1 MLVARS
7 ARSGLV
13 SQNSRDGDGNA
24 FARSDSA
31 SVHCP
36 PLANTLPLT
45 PPPRPSTFSRR
56 RPLERYRAAL
66 IRRRELSEI
75 TQIRQLSTIL
85 QPNARDIARRVTMV
99 RFKNFECMI
108 KVDGVALPEYTDP
121 EDAGDTEGPVPT
133 AVVYIQSEEGK
144 PFSIKFSVLDDV
156 GIFPE
161 ANAVCWHAVLDGNK
175 IKLGWICDAD
185 GGSICVHGNKYRD
198 SNGRWFDQDFLFSKL
213 DVTEDDAG
221 RKDSKDT
228 SSLGEIE
235 IGICRYKITGPSQA
249 PKSMDVFKDASG
261 VKSLHE
267 KQLKGRDITHSV
279 G

>member
-1 MLVARS
+1 
-7 ARSGLV
+7 
-13 SQNSRDGDGNA
+13 
-24 FARSDSA
+24 
-31 SVHCP
+31 
-36 PLANTLPLT
+36 
-45 PPPRPSTFSRR
+45 
-56 RPLERYRAAL
+56 
-66 IRRRELSEI
+66 
-75 TQIRQLSTIL
+75 
-85 QPNARDIARRVTMV
+85 
-99 RFKNFECMI
+99 MI

-133 AVVYIQSEEGK
+133 AIVYLQSEEGK

-161 ANAVCWHAVLDGNK
+161 ANAVCWHWVLDGNE
-175 IKLGWICDAD
+175 IKTGRICDAD
-185 GGSICVHGNKYRD
+185 GGSSWVNGNKYRD
-198 SNGRWFDQDFLFSKL
+198 SNGRWFDQEFLFSKL

-221 RKDSKDT
+221 LKDSKDT

-235 IGICRYKITGPSQA
+235 IRICRYQITGPSQA
-249 PKSMDVFKDASG
+249 RKSIHGYKDAPG

>member
-1 MLVARS
+1 
-7 ARSGLV
+7 
-13 SQNSRDGDGNA
+13 
-24 FARSDSA
+24 
-31 SVHCP
+31 
-36 PLANTLPLT
+36 
-45 PPPRPSTFSRR
+45 
-56 RPLERYRAAL
+56 
-66 IRRRELSEI
+66 
-75 TQIRQLSTIL
+75 
-85 QPNARDIARRVTMV
+85 MV

-161 ANAVCWHAVLDGNK
+161 ADAVCWCLELDGK
-175 IKLGWICDAD
+175 EIKLGWICHAD
-185 GGSICVHGNKYRD
+185 GGSNRVHGNKYRD

-235 IGICRYKITGPSQA
+235 IRICRYKITGPSRA
-249 PKSMDVFKDASG
+249 PKSKDVFKDASG